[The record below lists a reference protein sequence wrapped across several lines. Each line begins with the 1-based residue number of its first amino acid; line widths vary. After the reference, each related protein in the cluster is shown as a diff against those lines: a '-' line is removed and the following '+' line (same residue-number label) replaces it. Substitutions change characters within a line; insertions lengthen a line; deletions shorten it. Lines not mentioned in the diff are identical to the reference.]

1 MSKRLQNAFLAVVAS
16 VLLAPAPAAGRDAA
30 YPRAAIVTPASAGG
44 SIEVVLQPG
53 ERGDAIDPAKL
64 AEAFL
69 VYAERAGP
77 GAPMAGVYAIED
89 GHIRFTPRFP
99 LRPGVT
105 YGVSFDGDCLFDAP
119 DAECRAGPK
128 TDASFTIAANALAP
142 PAQVAM
148 IEPRADAL
156 PANLLRFYIHFT
168 APMAQIENIYDHVSL
183 VRGDGSVVDSPF
195 LNLSWN
201 LWDDAQQRL
210 TVLLDPGRIKRGV
223 GPNLEVGPPLVEGRT
238 YTLRIGPGLRDAQGR
253 PLAATLDKTFTVT
266 APVRER
272 LDPLGWTIETP
283 PSGSRE
289 PLRVL
294 TPVRVDS
301 GNFAR
306 SIAIIGPDGLRVIGA
321 AELVPNA
328 LEWRFVPKVAW
339 LRGRYGIVVRS
350 DLEDVSGNSV
360 QSALDALAGRAIAH
374 REENVTVPFEVSA
387 P

>member
-1 MSKRLQNAFLAVVAS
+1 MSKRLQNALLAFVAS

-30 YPRAAIVTPASAGG
+30 YPRAAIVTPASAEG

-105 YGVSFDGDCLFDAP
+105 YQVSFDSDCLFDAP
-119 DAECRAGPK
+119 GADCRAGPK
-128 TDASFTIAANALAP
+128 TDASFTIEANSLPP

-148 IEPRADAL
+148 IEPQADAL
-156 PANLLRFYIHFT
+156 PANLLRFHIHFT
-168 APMAQIENIYDHVSL
+168 APMAQVENIYDHVSL

-201 LWDDAQQRL
+201 LWDDAQKRL

-223 GPNLEVGPPLVEGRT
+223 GPNLAVGPPLVEGQT
-238 YTLRIGPGLRDAQGR
+238 YTLRIEPGLRDAQGR

-272 LDPLGWTIETP
+272 LDQLGWIIDTP
-283 PSGSRE
+283 PSDSRE
-289 PLRVL
+289 PLRVA

-339 LRGRYGIVVRS
+339 LPGRYGIVVRG

-360 QSALDALAGRAIAH
+360 QSALDAFAGRAIAH
-374 REENVTVPFEVSA
+374 REESVTVPFAVSA
-387 P
+387 R